1 MRERRA
7 LGDGDAHH
15 LLAGVGG
22 RLGDRHL
29 HLLRLGAT
37 DADPTLAVADHDGGA
52 EAHVGPAL
60 GHLGDALHLHHRL
73 LEAVALLL
81 PAAPA
86 TATATAPATA
96 TATATVPDASRAS
109 LSFPS
114 CSGLPH
120 FPVRRWHGKS
130 DVGEEKHIITAYGP
144 DRPGLVSSLAK
155 AVFDAKGN
163 VENTRMARLGN
174 DCNVMML
181 VSFANATPEDHR
193 AFAQAADEIPGLT
206 VKVRPT
212 RAIRR
217 SDADAVDTSRWRRV
231 FLHGTD
237 FPGLAYQMTSFL
249 ASNGINIEMMNT
261 DTQPSP
267 FGDDELFTIDAVIE
281 IQPDVSLRAFKR
293 SMDRLKK
300 KLGVDIVISDH
311 ESHRDD

>member
-1 MRERRA
+1 MLVATGPLALRPRSVGRAPNMWRRA
-7 LGDGDAHH
+7 GADVLRRGAS
-15 LLAGVGG
+15 LAG
-22 RLGDRHL
+22 
-29 HLLRLGAT
+29 A
-37 DADPTLAVADHDGGA
+37 A
-52 EAHVGPAL
+52 ETRAGSAPWSL
-60 GHLGDALHLHHRL
+60 S
-73 LEAVALLL
+73 VALPRAPPPPRQHHASRSLAHRARL
-81 PAAPA
+81 TAAPA
-86 TATATAPATA
+86 TATA

>member
-1 MRERRA
+1 MRAYAAATRSRARRRRLA
-7 LGDGDAHH
+7 RPIASLASPR
-15 LLAGVGG
+15 LLVGT
-22 RLGDRHL
+22 RLP
-29 HLLRLGAT
+29 
-37 DADPTLAVADHDGGA
+37 DPDAVA
-52 EAHVGPAL
+52 
-60 GHLGDALHLHHRL
+60 RL
-73 LEAVALLL
+73 LEGHIDTFGTCITARTL
-81 PAAPA
+81 PFPEHAPA
-86 TATATAPATA
+86 LTPATA

-114 CSGLPH
+114 RSGLPH

>member
-1 MRERRA
+1 MWRRA
-7 LGDGDAHH
+7 TADVLCRAVS
-15 LLAGVGG
+15 LAGATETRAGSATWSLSIALTRAPPPPRQHHASRSLAHLA
-22 RLGDRHL
+22 RL
-29 HLLRLGAT
+29 
-37 DADPTLAVADHDGGA
+37 
-52 EAHVGPAL
+52 
-60 GHLGDALHLHHRL
+60 
-73 LEAVALLL
+73 
-81 PAAPA
+81 AAA
-86 TATATAPATA
+86 SASASSTA
-96 TATATVPDASRAS
+96 PDASRAFPS
-109 LSFPS
+109 SPS
-114 CSGLPH
+114 CSGLSH
-120 FPVRRWHGKS
+120 LPVRRWHGKS

-181 VSFANATPEDHR
+181 VSFANANAEDHR

-212 RAIRR
+212 HHPPSPYPAPGRGHLAMAPRLPPR
-217 SDADAVDTSRWRRV
+217 HR
-231 FLHGTD
+231 LP
-237 FPGLAYQMTSFL
+237 PGLAYQMTSFL

-281 IQPDVSLRAFKR
+281 IQPDVSLREFKR

>member
-1 MRERRA
+1 MWRRA
-7 LGDGDAHH
+7 TADVLCRAVS
-15 LLAGVGG
+15 LAGATETRAGSATWSLSIALTRAPPPPRQHHASRSLAHLA
-22 RLGDRHL
+22 RL
-29 HLLRLGAT
+29 
-37 DADPTLAVADHDGGA
+37 
-52 EAHVGPAL
+52 
-60 GHLGDALHLHHRL
+60 
-73 LEAVALLL
+73 
-81 PAAPA
+81 AAA
-86 TATATAPATA
+86 SASASSTAP
-96 TATATVPDASRAS
+96 DAPRAFPS
-109 LSFPS
+109 SPS
-114 CSGLPH
+114 CSGLSH
-120 FPVRRWHGKS
+120 LPVRRWHGKS

-181 VSFANATPEDHR
+181 VSFANANAEDHR

-212 RAIRR
+212 RAICR

-281 IQPDVSLRAFKR
+281 IQPDVSLREFKR